1 MPVRRVYTTKAQ
13 ERGTIDHI
21 GKTAKT
27 RTSQNVQSR
36 DGRGWGASDISSS
49 IGLSGEG
56 VDSSDM
62 WSVTDEAGSATIV
75 YESRK
80 PWIITGYNYEEK
92 RGRARVISPSS
103 AIILRLA
110 EALGG
115 RLRPDKAKESRRC
128 ALLALGVYG
137 NTLVAATWLTWLR

>member
-1 MPVRRVYTTKAQ
+1 MPVRSVYTTKAQ

-27 RTSQNVQSR
+27 RTNQNVQSR

-56 VDSSDM
+56 VDM

-110 EALGG
+110 ESVGGPGETSQTGQSERESTMRLTCAG
-115 RLRPDKAKESRRC
+115 RLWK
-128 ALLALGVYG
+128 YF
-137 NTLVAATWLTWLR
+137 ATWLTWLR